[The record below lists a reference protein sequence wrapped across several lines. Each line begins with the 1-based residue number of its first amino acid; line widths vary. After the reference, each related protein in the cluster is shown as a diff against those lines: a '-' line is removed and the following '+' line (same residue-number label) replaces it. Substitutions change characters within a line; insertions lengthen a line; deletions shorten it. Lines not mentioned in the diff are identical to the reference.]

1 MMDDALARGL
11 EAIYERYN
19 RREFVHPDP
28 LEFLYAYD
36 RLEDREI
43 AGLVAS
49 GLAYGRVSRILHSV
63 GSVLDVLGPGPSAFL
78 ADTPSR
84 RLGELFSGF
93 RHRFTDGG
101 EVSALLS
108 SVSAVQRE
116 HGTLG
121 NLVREFSG
129 TCGFQGAM
137 DSLVSILLD
146 GTGRDRNSLLPRPC
160 LGSACKRLNLF
171 ARWMVRRDDV
181 DPGGWEGIPPSE
193 LLVPLD
199 VHMYRAG
206 TALGFTRR
214 RAADCRTATEITE
227 GFRRICPEDPV
238 KYDFAVTRYGI
249 LGLGSERL
257 FRDLFGTS

>member
-1 MMDDALARGL
+1 VSHDDLARGL
-11 EAIYERYN
+11 EAIYDRYN

-63 GSVLDVLGPGPSAFL
+63 ESVLGLLGPEPSAFL
-78 ADTPSR
+78 AGIPPR

-93 RHRFTDGG
+93 RHRFTDGV
-101 EVSALLS
+101 ELSSLLS
-108 SVSAVQRE
+108 SVSSVQRE
-116 HGTLG
+116 HGSLR
-121 NLVREFSG
+121 NLVTDISG
-129 TCGFQGAM
+129 SLGFQVAM
-137 DSLVSILLD
+137 DRLVSILLD

-171 ARWMVRRDDV
+171 ARWMVRHDDV
-181 DPGGWEGIPPSE
+181 DPGGWGGIRSSE
-193 LLVPLD
+193 LIVPLD

-214 RAADCRTATEITE
+214 KAADCRTAMEITD
-227 GFRRICPEDPV
+227 GFRGVCPDDPV

-249 LGLGSERL
+249 LGLSSERL
-257 FRDLFGTS
+257 FRDLFGRS